1 MFVQLLTYLNR
12 KIHFMRFKIFMMTVI
27 FGLSLLFN
35 PLIIYSQN
43 TDTAV
48 LLDSLSKKVIPKLK
62 TKISLSISHMQVEE
76 LLRAVAN
83 ESELNLS
90 LPKRI
95 NNVSSINFI
104 DVYSKDIISYLCKEN
119 DLLIEVIGNI
129 IQIYPRPLPIK
140 QKREIVVEYNK
151 LTKTILLDLHNDFLY
166 KLSKI
171 ISEKSG
177 VNIIISPE
185 IVNIKVSG
193 FYKDLTIDKTLEL
206 LALSNGIHLKKESN
220 KLFILKKKLKIDDSV
235 RGSEALNLS
244 FNKNRNV
251 IISKERGITLNVRNE
266 SLGSLFEYVANETG
280 LKYRIYGKIDA
291 KVSVDVK
298 GVDMESFLYNI
309 FKGSKYSYRLQNGIC
324 YVGNKQLPYI
334 KDCQLIALNKRSV
347 VDLSK
352 KLPRASLMNLEIKEF
367 EELNS
372 LFVCGYSED
381 IFEFKLLLNKID
393 QRVPVVLID
402 VMIID
407 IKNSSDLSFGLTA
420 GIGDKVTK
428 SSGKI
433 FPSIDATFSS
443 SSVNKT
449 LSNIGLS
456 SLGRLSPNLYVKL
469 KALDEEG
476 KVDIKSTPRLSTL
489 NGNEAKLKI
498 GQKQYYKETKNSYW
512 GTQDPQLS
520 AQVNYKPVEANLE
533 IKIKPIVSGDGSVNM
548 KIFVEQSDFT
558 KRMDENAPPGLITR
572 QFESTI
578 RVMDRETILL
588 GGLEVNSKETG
599 SSGLPFIAK
608 IPILRWIFGYSTKK
622 KSKTRL
628 NIIIRPTILD

>member
-1 MFVQLLTYLNR
+1 
-12 KIHFMRFKIFMMTVI
+12 MMTIV

-35 PLIIYSQN
+35 PLTIYSQN

-48 LLDSLSKKVIPKLK
+48 LLDSLSKKIIPKLK

-83 ESELNLS
+83 DSELNLS

-95 NNVSSINFI
+95 NNISSINFT

-129 IQIYPRPLPIK
+129 IQIYPRPLPVK
-140 QKREIVVEYNK
+140 QKRKIVVEYNK
-151 LTKTILLDLHNDFLY
+151 FTKTILLDLHNDYLY

-193 FYKDLTIDKTLEL
+193 FYKDLTIDKALEL

-220 KLFILKKKLKIDDSV
+220 KLFILKKKLRLDDAV
-235 RGSEALNLS
+235 GSSKVLNLN
-244 FNKNRNV
+244 FKKNRNV
-251 IISKERGITLNVRNE
+251 IISKKRGITLNVRNE
-266 SLGSLFEYVANETG
+266 SLGSIFEYVANETG

-298 GVDMESFLYNI
+298 EVNIESFLYNI

-334 KDCQLIALNKRSV
+334 KDCQLITLNKRSV
-347 VDLSK
+347 VDLCK
-352 KLPRASLMNLEIKEF
+352 KLPRASLMKLEIKEF

-372 LFVCGYSED
+372 LFICGYSED
-381 IFEFKLLLNKID
+381 IFEFKALLNKID

-443 SSVNKT
+443 NSVNKT
-449 LSNIGLS
+449 LNNIGLS

-572 QFESTI
+572 QFESMI

-599 SSGLPFIAK
+599 SAGLPFIAK

>member
-1 MFVQLLTYLNR
+1 
-12 KIHFMRFKIFMMTVI
+12 MMAVI

-35 PLIIYSQN
+35 PLTIYSQN

-48 LLDSLSKKVIPKLK
+48 LLDSLSKKAIPKLK

-129 IQIYPRPLPIK
+129 IQIYPRPLPVK
-140 QKREIVVEYNK
+140 QKRKIVVEYNK
-151 LTKTILLDLHNDFLY
+151 LTKTILLDLHNEFLY

-220 KLFILKKKLKIDDSV
+220 KLFILKKRLKIDDSV
-235 RGSEALNLS
+235 RASEALNLS

-372 LFVCGYSED
+372 FFVCGYSED

-443 SSVNKT
+443 NSVNKT
-449 LSNIGLS
+449 LNNIGLS